1 MDRYTRYF
9 LIFHDNIKI
18 KKGNYIPVVPDYL
31 SNAKISFSKNQKY
44 SQKKN
49 QVFLDFFRIIYYL

>member
-9 LIFHDNIKI
+9 LIFYDNIKI

-44 SQKKN
+44 SQKKKIKF
-49 QVFLDFFRIIYYL
+49 FLIFSG

>member
-9 LIFHDNIKI
+9 LIFHNNIKI

-44 SQKKN
+44 SQKKKSS
-49 QVFLDFFRIIYYL
+49 FS